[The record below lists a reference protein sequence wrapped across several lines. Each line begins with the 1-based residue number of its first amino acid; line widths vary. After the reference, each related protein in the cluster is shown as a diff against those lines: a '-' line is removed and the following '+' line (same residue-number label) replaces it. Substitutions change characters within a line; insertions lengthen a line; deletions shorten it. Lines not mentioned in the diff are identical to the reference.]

1 LFSPLVNKNQQP
13 DVGEVGGLG
22 VFITTRFIF
31 YFYFILLFFFF
42 GDRISLCSFGR
53 SGTRF
58 VDQTG
63 LKPKEIHLPMPL

>member
-1 LFSPLVNKNQQP
+1 MWGRWAVLECLSQPALF
-13 DVGEVGGLG
+13 
-22 VFITTRFIF
+22 FIF
-31 YFYFILLFFFF
+31 ILFYYFFF